1 MDHSPPFLAT
11 YKSLFGGQQ
20 AIDTETEVVECCDLP
35 LIDLSRLNSVLEAAQ
50 CKQDIVTAASEW
62 GFFQIVNHGIADG
75 LLARLREE
83 QVKRF
88 RQPFKQKASEKLLDF
103 SDDSYRWGTPTATSL
118 KHLSWSEA
126 YHIPLSSSNKPA
138 RSSTIRWF
146 TVRPNPNTLVINI
159 GDLETEKPGVFMGM
173 QAWSNGLYK
182 SVEHRVMPNPHLERF
197 SVAYFMCP
205 SNETVIE
212 SSAQPA
218 IYRKFNF
225 GEYRQQVQQDVRRT
239 GHKVGLTR
247 FLA

>member
-1 MDHSPPFLAT
+1 
-11 YKSLFGGQQ
+11 
-20 AIDTETEVVECCDLP
+20 
-35 LIDLSRLNSVLEAAQ
+35 
-50 CKQDIVTAASEW
+50 
-62 GFFQIVNHGIADG
+62 
-75 LLARLREE
+75 
-83 QVKRF
+83 
-88 RQPFKQKASEKLLDF
+88 
-103 SDDSYRWGTPTATSL
+103 
-118 KHLSWSEA
+118 
-126 YHIPLSSSNKPA
+126 
-138 RSSTIRWF
+138 
-146 TVRPNPNTLVINI
+146 
-159 GDLETEKPGVFMGM
+159 MGM

-247 FLA
+247 NDLSVGLALDSVTNECISWTKYAKERIISSI